1 MKRTV
6 EFVLGLIGSILG
18 LLIAVPTFVL
28 MGFMPVTDT
37 LSSIAFFTNIIGA
50 IIAIIAIV
58 FSCLINKY
66 VKVSSVV
73 LIITSIGLL
82 LTNLL
87 QIIPFILLL
96 IAGIMGLV
104 RKV

>member
-37 LSSIAFFTNIIGA
+37 LSSIAFFTNII
-50 IIAIIAIV
+50 
-58 FSCLINKY
+58 
-66 VKVSSVV
+66 V
-73 LIITSIGLL
+73 LYH
-82 LTNLL
+82 
-87 QIIPFILLL
+87 F
-96 IAGIMGLV
+96 
-104 RKV
+104 